1 MLMPSV
7 LNYHSHESAKQQQ
20 QISAALGSPSTP
32 AADLVGDLA
41 ARVIARAA
49 MPVKLAEVG
58 ATGDALKE
66 FAKDVFEAHS
76 ETLNNISPKPFGNSD
91 DLLGLLLLEKAE
103 LATSGGSPLV
113 IAGGNYSFTANDE
126 RHGNGL
132 HLDYSTA
139 CQRIAEAGFVETY
152 LVPFRAADWPDET
165 VQPDTGLTKGGL
177 PFGSTAFT
185 PELLEQVR
193 ESAKGAGL
201 RLRVMLVPSSGIDT
215 IDPVARYKL
224 VIDQAV
230 ALGITH
236 LIGKSK
242 SSSKQTTQPMNGQAA
257 SSTAASVCCCC
268 WLIHCRVCLL
278 LHAMVLVLV
287 VLLVLLVRAGAAA
300 VAACWLAADFGLHG
314 DDSFDDY
321 CAMMRSVAPYAQ
333 EQGVEISMKLHSDG
347 DAEKILDNLV
357 AIYDAID
364 HPVNN

>member
-1 MLMPSV
+1 MPSV
-7 LNYHSHESAKQQQ
+7 LHFHSHESAKQQQ

-58 ATGDALKE
+58 ATGGALKE

-193 ESAKGAGL
+193 ESAEGAGL

-236 LIGKSK
+236 LIGKS
-242 SSSKQTTQPMNGQAA
+242 SLSQVASKQPNQWPG
-257 SSTAASVCCCC
+257 SI
-268 WLIHCRVCLL
+268 IHCCVCLL
-278 LHAMVLVLV
+278 L
-287 VLLVLLVRAGAAA
+287 LLADPLPRLSASARDGAGAGGAAGAAGA
-300 VAACWLAADFGLHG
+300 GWCCCCCRLLAGCRLWLARRRFV
-314 DDSFDDY
+314 
-321 CAMMRSVAPYAQ
+321 R
-333 EQGVEISMKLHSDG
+333 
-347 DAEKILDNLV
+347 
-357 AIYDAID
+357 
-364 HPVNN
+364 